1 MKRLIICDHQKGS
14 TNRDKKASP
23 EIKKLMLERG
33 KRDAGKKYVTR

>member
-1 MKRLIICDHQKGS
+1 MKRLFVIAKKGVQI
-14 TNRDKKASP
+14 